1 MHKPRGRYVK
11 LNPVDY
17 LLIALAV
24 LLALTLLFRGISY
37 YHTEKDDRA
46 CQANVGFVIRAV
58 DEGMA
63 NSLQAGSAAFYL
75 PDGTA
80 LPKTQII
87 KISQTEE
94 YVPDDDGNM
103 QPVVSARTYDVHI
116 SFTAEGSRAKDNT
129 FLLNGIR
136 RLSAGDSITLSRG
149 GHSYTADFVAVQI
162 F

>member
-1 MHKPRGRYVK
+1 MQKPRGRYVK

-24 LLALTLLFRGISY
+24 LLALTLLVRGTSY
-37 YHTEKDDRA
+37 YLNKNDDRS

-58 DEGMA
+58 DEVIA
-63 NSLQAGSAAFYL
+63 NSLQESDAAFTL

-80 LPKTQII
+80 LPKTQVTR
-87 KISQTEE
+87 ISQTEE

-136 RLSAGDSITLSRG
+136 RLAAGDSIPLTRD